1 MCAKKKCNKSTHHC
15 TPPDRSMSTHR
26 TKKHR
31 SPRSEPN
38 TFHQSQLYHLS
49 LYRASCVVTLL
60 GLTVST
66 HSFKSLS
73 LSLSLSLSTI
83 NGRLRNP
90 PPPPPPSN
98 PKRNS
103 LPGSEHHNPAP
114 LREDPREKA
123 LHRPPKEGAPQA
135 LPAILHLLGPC
146 LLGPGSVPSPPVPPL
161 LGTHHTPLA
170 LPPDLL
176 RFSGANPEVHQWV
189 QVPEALPQAHAWAGH
204 WEAEGDEDKSQWCC
218 RRWWPLWR
226 CWWRWIWDSLPRASW
241 ELLWQVQEELGFAFW
256 LLDLDL
262 WIYGLILCCP
272 PLFLAVRFFFL
283 EIDLVSIH

>member
-1 MCAKKKCNKSTHHC
+1 MCAKKKMQKKLQKHPSLHSSRPFDEYTPNKETSITEIWAKHFSPI
-15 TPPDRSMSTHR
+15 TTLPP
-26 TKKHR
+26 
-31 SPRSEPN
+31 
-38 TFHQSQLYHLS
+38 LS
-49 LYRASCVVTLL
+49 LPCQLRC
-60 GLTVST
+60 
-66 HSFKSLS
+66 HSLRSHCLNPLIQISLS
-73 LSLSLSLSTI
+73 LFSTI
-83 NGRLRNP
+83 NGRLRN

-226 CWWRWIWDSLPRASW
+226 CWWRWVWDSLPRASW

-262 WIYGLILCCP
+262 WIYGLVLCCP
-272 PLFLAVRFFFL
+272 PLFLAVRFLFFFF
-283 EIDLVSIH
+283 